1 MRFLLVPA
9 LVALVVNVLLDL
21 YIYCALLSYSR
32 SRVWAKIQAWS
43 ALLFNSALI
52 VAICLP
58 KRTGNDGDLMAV
70 MWILYSYLS
79 IYVPKLLFVIFD
91 VLSRLPFLWHKHRWV
106 WMSWTGFVLG
116 ILVFVT
122 MWWGALIN
130 RYRIQV
136 KEETIEIAHL
146 PQSFNGLKV
155 AQISDLHVGSYG
167 GNTDFVERLV
177 ENVNSLHPDVIV
189 FTGDLVN
196 RHSDEAL
203 PYMEILSQL
212 NAPMGV
218 FSIMGN
224 HDYGDYYEW
233 PTEDAHKKDVAKMKK
248 RQGDLGW
255 KMLNNAYAWLRQES
269 DSIAL
274 IGVENVGDPPFHT
287 YGSLKDAYPNLND
300 GNIKILLSHNPAHW
314 ESEIEDNVNSNV
326 HLTLSGHTHAMQ
338 MEAFG
343 ISPAALRYRNW
354 GGLYKDKKGQQLYV
368 NIGAGEVGFPSRIGA
383 TPEITLF
390 TLKPSQK

>member
-9 LVALVVNVLLDL
+9 LIALVVNVLIDI

-32 SRVWAKIQAWS
+32 HRIWAKLQAWS
-43 ALLFNSALI
+43 ALVFNAALI

-58 KRTGNDGDLMAV
+58 KRTGNDGDLLAV
-70 MWILYSYLS
+70 MWILYAYLS
-79 IYVPKLLFVIFD
+79 IYIPKILFVLFD
-91 VLSRLPFLWHKHRWV
+91 ALSRLPFLWHRRRWV
-106 WMSWTGFVLG
+106 WMSWTGFWLG
-116 ILVFVT
+116 LILFLA
-122 MWWGALIN
+122 MWWGALFN

-136 KEETIEIAHL
+136 CEETIEIAGL
-146 PQSFNGLKV
+146 AQSFDGLKV

-167 GNTDFVERLV
+167 GDTSFVEKLV
-177 ENVNSLHPDVIV
+177 QNVNALHPDVIV

-203 PYMEILSQL
+203 PFMDVLSQL
-212 NAPMGV
+212 SAPMGV
-218 FSIMGN
+218 YSIMGN

-233 PTEDAHKKDVAKMKK
+233 PDEQSHRQDVAKMKK
-248 RQGDLGW
+248 RQADMGW
-255 KMLNNAYAWLRQES
+255 KMLNNSHDWLRQGS

-287 YGSLKDAYPNLND
+287 YGSLQQAYPEIND

-314 ESEIEDNVNSNV
+314 ENEIEDQPTNV

-338 MEAFG
+338 MEVLG

-354 GGLYKDKKGQQLYV
+354 GGLYHDGRDQQLYV
-368 NIGAGEVGFPSRIGA
+368 NIGAGEVGFPARIGA

-390 TLKPSQK
+390 TLKPKSK